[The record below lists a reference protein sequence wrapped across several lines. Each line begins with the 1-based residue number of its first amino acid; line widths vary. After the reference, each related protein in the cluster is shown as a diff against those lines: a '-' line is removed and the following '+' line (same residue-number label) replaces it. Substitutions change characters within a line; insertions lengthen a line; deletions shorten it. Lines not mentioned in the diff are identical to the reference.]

1 MVTTTWI
8 AGSGDW
14 NTVSNWSN
22 GVPTATDDAVFGGG
36 DGQGNETI
44 TGGGAA
50 ASLDIRLDRLVYN
63 LTLAGTHTVGS
74 FVDDQV
80 FVSLAPA
87 AALLAGAATVTD
99 GGQLTVQ
106 SGASFTP
113 GTLTLNNG
121 SLLGSLDTLASPI
134 LLPALGVIDLVGAV
148 ASSAATLSGLI
159 SGPGTLRIGGLVG
172 GIGFAGQVIPG
183 SNVVLANPANSFSG
197 GLVARGA
204 RLELAAG
211 TAGGSGPVLLAGT
224 LVLDRGAVVGPIT
237 TTGQAEIDATDQTT
251 TVFAAASGLLYEN
264 GAGHANIVGSIDP
277 NANAPGTGPYGP
289 PAFGSFTVQGGT
301 GSVTVFGGNESGAF
315 YAGSAGN
322 NVIIAGVD
330 LTRYDAYNH
339 LYTDAQGREFAIAG
353 LPAPVTI
360 VGGGSNDI
368 LFANGTANGTGSNF
382 IIAGAGNETLT
393 GSGASASNVF
403 FGGSGAD
410 VIAAGNGASTIVAG
424 SGAATISGGSAST
437 AIFTGTGSD
446 IVLGGSGADYVQAG
460 AGNATLFAGSGM
472 DLIGV
477 INGQAGGSLVVS
489 GFRTAIDHISAQ
501 GYAAAPVV
509 ASGGGNTVLTF
520 SDHTQVTLLGV
531 ASLPGAAFS

>member
-14 NTVSNWSN
+14 NTASNWSN
-22 GVPTATDDAVFGGG
+22 GVPTAADDAVFGGDSG
-36 DGQGNETI
+36 MGNETI
-44 TGGGAA
+44 TGSGAA

-63 LTLAGTHTVGS
+63 LTLTGTHTVGS

-134 LLPALGVIDLVGAV
+134 LLPALGVIDLVGAA
-148 ASSAATLSGLI
+148 ASSAATLTGLI

-183 SNVVLANPANSFSG
+183 SNVGLANPANSFSG
-197 GLVARGA
+197 GLVASGA

-224 LVLDRGAVVGPIT
+224 LVLDRGAIVGPIT

-251 TVFAAASGLLYEN
+251 TVFAAAPGLLYEN

-277 NANAPGTGPYGP
+277 NATLGPYGP
-289 PAFGSFTVQGGT
+289 PLFGSFTVQGGT

-315 YAGSAGN
+315 YGGSAGN
-322 NVIIAGVD
+322 NVIIAGLDVPGP
-330 LTRYDAYNH
+330 RPING
-339 LYTDAQGREFAIAG
+339 YTDPQGRSSVIAVP
-353 LPAPVTI
+353 PAPVTI
-360 VGGGSNDI
+360 VGGGSGDI
-368 LFANGTANGTGSNF
+368 LVANGTDNGTGSNL
-382 IIAGAGNETLT
+382 IIAGVGNETLT

-403 FGGSGAD
+403 FGGTGAD
-410 VIAAGNGASTIVAG
+410 VIAAGSGASTIVAG
-424 SGAATISGGSAST
+424 SGASTISGGSAST

-446 IVLGGSGADYVQAG
+446 IVLGGSGTDYIQAG
-460 AGNATLFAGSGM
+460 AGNATLFAGAGM

-477 INGQAGGSLVVS
+477 INGQAGGSMVVS
-489 GFRTAIDHISAQ
+489 GFRTVTDHISAQ

-509 ASGGGNTVLTF
+509 ATGSGNTVLTF

-531 ASLPGAAFS
+531 ASLPSAAFS